1 MCTRAVTGSYMSER
15 SVSFVSATWQTSGKS
30 LVVRRLIVVAHSGA
44 NVREWW
50 SLIITIIIML
60 ITRRAVKLTRGKH
73 WVMSMFTK
81 QEVEEYDF
89 FISLLSP
96 YSDSLMMNHACKT
109 CIVYK
114 HRSQCGYW
122 LLNWNSDNWNR
133 KPG

>member
-1 MCTRAVTGSYMSER
+1 MYACGYWFIYVWAQCQFCVRNLTNLRQIACGPPINCCGSFGCKCER
-15 SVSFVSATWQTSGKS
+15 V
-30 LVVRRLIVVAHSGA
+30 
-44 NVREWW
+44 WW